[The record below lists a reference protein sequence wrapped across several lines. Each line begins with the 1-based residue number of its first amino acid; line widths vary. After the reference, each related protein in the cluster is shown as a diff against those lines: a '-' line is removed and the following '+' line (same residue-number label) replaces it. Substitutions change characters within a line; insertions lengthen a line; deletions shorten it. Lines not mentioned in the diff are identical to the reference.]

1 MTHKPQN
8 TPKIAVNAIVFN
20 GQGEVLLARRTD
32 NGMWCIP
39 GGHVDLGETLAN
51 ACLRELREETGLE
64 AEVVKL
70 VGVYSDPQNSLHI
83 AQGPEWHTIRVSFLC
98 KITGGTI
105 RPSEETSEIKYFKVN
120 QLPSLIT
127 DHVRRIQDAVANSS
141 EAKFD

>member
-1 MTHKPQN
+1 M
-8 TPKIAVNAIVFN
+8 FN
-20 GQGEVLLARRTD
+20 GQSEVLLAKRTD
-32 NGMWCIP
+32 NGLWCIP
-39 GGHVDLGETLAN
+39 GGHVDLRETLPN